1 MLFRFIVKD
10 IKRTWLAVQ
19 YSFAGFRSVWQAQW
33 AFRWELLLC
42 VIGMPMAF
50 CFGKTAINKAVLI
63 AVLILLLIVE
73 ILNSAL
79 ETVVDRIG
87 FEHHTLSGRAK
98 DLGSAAVFLAAV
110 NVVVV
115 WLIVL
120 I

>member
-1 MLFRFIVKD
+1 M
-10 IKRTWLAVQ
+10 WLAVQ
-19 YSFAGFRSVWQAQW
+19 YSYAGFCSAWKQQW

-42 VIGMPMAF
+42 VIGIPVA
-50 CFGKTAINKAVLI
+50 CYFGKTALHKAVLI
-63 AVLILLLIVE
+63 AVLILLLMVE

-87 FEHHTLSGRAK
+87 LEHNTLSGRAK

-115 WLIVL
+115 WLIIFL
-120 I
+120 